1 MRASVN
7 RNTIITSS
15 LVAVLILAVCATV
28 LIVVLPQ
35 PGEPFTELYLLGP
48 NGKASDYPTNL
59 TVNQTGNV
67 TVGVVNHENAN
78 ANYTLR
84 VTLANKTIS
93 AQSFRLANNQTWE
106 RSLSFTPH
114 QRGMGQK
121 LEFALYKNY
130 GKQAYRSVYLYL
142 TVT

>member
-48 NGKASDYPTNL
+48 NRKASDYPTNL
-59 TVNQTGNV
+59 TVNQTGKV
-67 TVGVVNHENAN
+67 TVGVINHENAN
-78 ANYTLR
+78 VNYTLR
-84 VTLANKTIS
+84 VTLASKTIQT
-93 AQSFRLANNQTWE
+93 QSFRLANNQTWE

-114 QRGMGQK
+114 ERGMGQK

>member
-1 MRASVN
+1 MN
-7 RNTIITSS
+7 RNTIITSFLIVV
-15 LVAVLILAVCATV
+15 LVLAVCATV

-48 NGKASDYPTNL
+48 SGKASDYPTNL

-78 ANYTLR
+78 VNYTLR

-93 AQSFRLANNQTWE
+93 RQSFRLANNQIWE
-106 RSLSFTPH
+106 RSLSFTPN

-121 LEFALYKNY
+121 LEFDLYKNY
-130 GKQAYRSVYLYL
+130 AKQAYRSVYLYL